1 LCYRERPQSDSLSR
15 WCIVGVSRVPE
26 RVHVMFWAVPIIAGA
41 LQLEWDWL
49 NRAVDWRVSCFRACP
64 CLLPGTLV
72 YHEEINRVRANGV
85 SPVRS
90 VSMMWPGA
98 LPLEWSFGTGGW
110 RVSR

>member
-1 LCYRERPQSDSLSR
+1 
-15 WCIVGVSRVPE
+15 VSRVPE

-49 NRAVDWRVSCFRACP
+49 NRAVGWRVSCVRACP
-64 CLLPGTLV
+64 CLLPGTLA
-72 YHEEINRVRANGV
+72 YHKEIDRVRANGV